1 MGVVIFLITYLV
13 TTDDVSRLFTYS
25 AKQYG
30 WLFVTACLQNVAL
43 TSKCVA
49 AQVEKS
55 GVISMLG
62 YIALVYA
69 CMVDV
74 FIFHDSLNWLEW
86 FGLGVILAT
95 TIALTTHLIK
105 TKNKDTA
112 K

>member
-1 MGVVIFLITYLV
+1 
-13 TTDDVSRLFTYS
+13 
-25 AKQYG
+25 
-30 WLFVTACLQNVAL
+30 
-43 TSKCVA
+43 
-49 AQVEKS
+49 
-55 GVISMLG
+55 MLG

-74 FIFHDSLNWLEW
+74 FIFKDSLNWLEW

-105 TKNKDTA
+105 TKNKDTP